1 MSLLHGKFSYSKC
14 QSSNP
19 QTHQHWGGPC
29 TLRDQKG
36 AVTHV
41 LKIMLRGYLFGTLG
55 FHSCSP
61 LPPEPLGTWL
71 WGVVLSTY
79 SSVLLWHPGCLAG
92 HHRTGSGCCGS
103 ILAGMCPQSS
113 SLLERAWGAL
123 QPFATALLA
132 LWWCRKSRCPV
143 CHAPLP
149 FILSSVPHKIS
160 GRGQRQVCLKQT
172 LPSCRKHLSTCE
184 LSLWHRHA
192 LCLRHLKSGH
202 EIKDL
207 HATPVLTLFSM
218 ATDPFFVIF
227 ILCRCFSPSEI
238 IALKPN
244 KTPSLCVRVALH
256 VHAQLCSFSQHTF
269 GDSGVKSPAATV
281 VTYKWS
287 FDSLLLTVNWITL
300 RD

>member
-71 WGVVLSTY
+71 WGVVLSTH
-79 SSVLLWHPGCLAG
+79 SSALLWHPGCLAG

-103 ILAGMCPQSS
+103 ILAGMCPLSS
-113 SLLERAWGAL
+113 SLLERAWGPL

-132 LWWCRKSRCPV
+132 LWWCRKSQCPV
-143 CHAPLP
+143 CHTPRSFAFHPLKCAPQNIREGGNAKFALNKPSLP
-149 FILSSVPHKIS
+149 VGSTSLHVSFLFDTDMHSVSDTWKAAMRS
-160 GRGQRQVCLKQT
+160 KTFMQ
-172 LPSCRKHLSTCE
+172 HLS
-184 LSLWHRHA
+184 
-192 LCLRHLKSGH
+192 
-202 EIKDL
+202 
-207 HATPVLTLFSM
+207 
-218 ATDPFFVIF
+218 
-227 ILCRCFSPSEI
+227 
-238 IALKPN
+238 
-244 KTPSLCVRVALH
+244 
-256 VHAQLCSFSQHTF
+256 
-269 GDSGVKSPAATV
+269 
-281 VTYKWS
+281 
-287 FDSLLLTVNWITL
+287 
-300 RD
+300 